1 MCRTV
6 VFSHSILL
14 IAEYGPFWW
23 LIFEFLDDDTRIANS
38 DAIGRNIF
46 HNHASSS
53 DGATFTDCH
62 SGKNCH
68 IAAYPAVSAYGHRL
82 GPFLP
87 RVALLRVRA
96 VAGRIDADI
105 RSNEDIIADCNWS
118 LIKDNE
124 IEVGKEPP
132 ADLDMLP
139 VVTMEWRVYECVV
152 IGRSQDLLQFL
163 IPCLEI
169 CRPYLIVFPA

>member
-1 MCRTV
+1 M

-23 LIFEFLDDDTRIANS
+23 LIFEFLDDDTRIAHS
-38 DAIGRNIF
+38 DAMGRDVF
-46 HNHASSS
+46 HDHASGS
-53 DGATFTDCH
+53 DGAAFTNCH

-82 GPFLP
+82 GSFFP
-87 RVALLRVRA
+87 RVAFFQVRA

-105 RSNEDIIADCNWS
+105 RPDEDIVADCNWS
-118 LIKDNE
+118 LVKDYE

-152 IGRSQDLLQFL
+152 IGLTQDLLQFF
-163 IPCLEI
+163 IP
-169 CRPYLIVFPA
+169 

>member
-1 MCRTV
+1 MWRTV

-23 LIFEFLDDDTRIANS
+23 LIFKFLDDDTRIAYS
-38 DAIGRNIF
+38 DAVGRDVF
-46 HNHASSS
+46 HDNTSCS
-53 DGATFTDCH
+53 DGAAFTNCH

-105 RSNEDIIADCNWS
+105 RPDEDIVADCNWS
-118 LIKDNE
+118 LVKDDE
-124 IEVGKEPP
+124 IEVGKKPP

-139 VVTMEWRVYECVV
+139 VVAMEWRVYECVV
-152 IGRSQDLLQFL
+152 IGLTQDLLQFL
-163 IPCLEI
+163 IP
-169 CRPYLIVFPA
+169 

>member
-1 MCRTV
+1 MRWN
-6 VFSHSILL
+6 VF
-14 IAEYGPFWW
+14 
-23 LIFEFLDDDTRIANS
+23 DD
-38 DAIGRNIF
+38 
-46 HNHASSS
+46 HASCAYRAAVSYRHPRQ
-53 DGATFTDCH
+53 D
-62 SGKNCH
+62 CH
-68 IAAYPAVSAYGHRL
+68 IAAYPAVPAYGHRL

-105 RSNEDIIADCNWS
+105 RPNEDIVADCNWS
-118 LIKDNE
+118 LVKDDE

-152 IGRSQDLLQFL
+152 IGLTQDLLQFL
-163 IPCLEI
+163 IP
-169 CRPYLIVFPA
+169 

>member
-1 MCRTV
+1 MHL
-6 VFSHSILL
+6 VFSHAILL
-14 IAEYGPFWW
+14 IAEYGQFWW
-23 LIFEFLDDDTRIANS
+23 LIFEFFDDDTRIAYS
-38 DAIGRNIF
+38 DAMGRNVF
-46 HNHASSS
+46 NDYASGS
-53 DGATFTDCH
+53 DGAAFTDCH

-87 RVALLRVRA
+87 RVAFLRVRA

-105 RSNEDIIADCNWS
+105 LPDEDIVADCNWS
-118 LIKDNE
+118 LVKDDE